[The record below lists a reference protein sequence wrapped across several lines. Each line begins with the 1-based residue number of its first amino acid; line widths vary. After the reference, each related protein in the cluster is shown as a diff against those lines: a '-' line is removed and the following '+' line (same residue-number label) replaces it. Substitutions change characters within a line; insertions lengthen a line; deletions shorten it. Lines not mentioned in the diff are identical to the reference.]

1 MNSIN
6 NMMQL
11 SNVAV
16 VRLEAI
22 DGGGVRRIEEG
33 GVSRGNKW
41 FKLDLKKQHLD
52 KRYL

>member
-1 MNSIN
+1 
-6 NMMQL
+6 MMQL

-22 DGGGVRRIEEG
+22 DGGGVRR
-33 GVSRGNKW
+33 GNEW
-41 FKLDLKKQHLD
+41 FKLDLKEQHLD

>member
-22 DGGGVRRIEEG
+22 DGGGV
-33 GVSRGNKW
+33 SRGNKW
-41 FKLDLKKQHLD
+41 FKLDVKKQHLD
-52 KRYL
+52 KRCL